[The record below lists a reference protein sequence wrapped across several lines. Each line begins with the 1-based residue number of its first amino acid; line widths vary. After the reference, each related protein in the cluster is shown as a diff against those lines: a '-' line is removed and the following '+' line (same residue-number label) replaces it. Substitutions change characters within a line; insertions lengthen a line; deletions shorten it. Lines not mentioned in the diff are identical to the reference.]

1 MPLIDEYS
9 IWVQGLPRSAQGGLT
24 RGYRERVQAAA
35 RAVFASPLRS
45 NGIEIVVLFVDAGGQ
60 RPDVDNALKLA
71 MDAMKGIVYVDD
83 RQVRSARAEAV
94 PKDLSPPSDHLTFAK
109 LLEGREFLIRVRV
122 RGIPTI
128 AAELP
133 SS

>member
-9 IWVQGLPRSAQGGLT
+9 IWVQGVPRSAQGGLT

-35 RAVFASPLRS
+35 RAVFPSPLRS
-45 NGIEIVVLFVDAGGQ
+45 NDIEIVVLFVDTGGQ
-60 RPDVDNALKLA
+60 RPDVDNVLKPAL
-71 MDAMKGIVYVDD
+71 DAMKTIVYMDD

-94 PKDLSPPSDHLTFAK
+94 PKDLSPPLGHLTFEK
-109 LLEGREFLIRVRV
+109 LLAGNEFLIRVRV